1 MPPATVIVIFEMS
14 SSLWNCI
21 YMSMG
26 CVIYWSVS
34 VISWLSVSLV
44 TSGDTCIITSQLKQ
58 SVTTLT
64 DLLCLMTWLEQRI
77 DSNKTI
83 ITIILSHLGTMYYLL
98 LSLHTI
104 IIRGQM
110 VIIDTYTTCQAW
122 IIPMYIVNIGS
133 CFLFSAQN
141 EIFKNYDQLQL
152 QLFYN

>member
-1 MPPATVIVIFEMS
+1 MQKYWKKCKKILCLPPLRESCLVHWRHMYHYLTTET
-14 SSLWNCI
+14 
-21 YMSMG
+21 
-26 CVIYWSVS
+26 
-34 VISWLSVSLV
+34 ISNNIDWF
-44 TSGDTCIITSQLKQ
+44 IRSQL
-58 SVTTLT
+58 
-64 DLLCLMTWLEQRI
+64 TWLEQRI

-122 IIPMYIVNIGS
+122 IIPKYIVKIGS
-133 CFLFSAQN
+133 CFLSSAQN

-152 QLFYN
+152 QLIYN